1 MTYGELEVDVIA
13 LQQLGETDPV
23 DVDDAQVAACLL
35 TCNVVATRCNVL
47 DTGVGR
53 ARCEFEVDVTA
64 LQQLRETDPGDVV
77 AAQLGA
83 CLLTDCK
90 IIATRCKILA
100 TV

>member
-1 MTYGELEVDVIA
+1 MTYGELEIDVMA

-23 DVDDAQVAACLL
+23 DTGDARVAACLL
-35 TCNVVATRCNVL
+35 TCNVVATHCNVL

-53 ARCEFEVDVTA
+53 AWCEFEVDVIA
-64 LQQLRETDPGDVV
+64 LQQLRETAPVDVV
-77 AAQLGA
+77 GAQLGA